1 MKYLIGI
8 DEAGR
13 GPLAGPVSVG
23 AIMVPMDF
31 DFDLVKGARDSKKMT
46 EKSREEL
53 FARIRE
59 LQQRGL
65 LKYAVSFST
74 AAIIDSH
81 GIVPAVK
88 SALSRCLS
96 RLERDTK
103 GSPWNVQGLPLEQI
117 AEVRLDGSLYAPE
130 RFREQTTIIRGDDLE
145 PVISMASIMAKVT
158 RDRYMK
164 RVAKAYPAYGF
175 EVHKGYGTRLHREAI
190 GKSGLSGL
198 HRSSFCTRLP
208 KGAESV

>member
-23 AIMVPMDF
+23 AIMVPMNF

-59 LQQRGL
+59 LQEQGL
-65 LKYAVSFST
+65 LKYAVSFC
-74 AAIIDSH
+74 AASVIDSR
-81 GIVPAVK
+81 GIVPAIK
-88 SALSRCLS
+88 SALKRCLVK
-96 RLERDTK
+96 LNAQPDEC
-103 GSPWNVQGLPLEQI
+103 EI
-117 AEVRLDGSLYAPE
+117 RLDGSLYAPE
-130 RFREQTTIIRGDDLE
+130 RFVTQRTIIRGDDSE

-164 RVAKAYPAYGF
+164 RVAHTHPAYGF
-175 EVHKGYGTRLHREAI
+175 EVHKGYGTRMHREAI
-190 GKSGLSGL
+190 QTAGLSGL